1 MTRGSHPIDTP
12 PGTRGTATAEPR
24 HGRGRRSPV
33 LIAVGVLC
41 MCLGGLGG
49 AWAWHQASN
58 TESVL
63 VMTHSVPR
71 GRLITANDVG
81 VTQASVGEQVKRL
94 PADARDRLVGQ
105 HAVVDLPAGSLV
117 SADSVGEVQVQRGTS
132 HVGLTLA
139 PGHVPIE
146 PMPAGT
152 KVRAVEVSEEQ
163 QPVGDRPTSVPGVV
177 TVEPRSL
184 EASNDVLVDLAVP
197 SQSAA
202 RLADL
207 SAQSRVA
214 LIIEEQ

>member
-1 MTRGSHPIDTP
+1 M
-12 PGTRGTATAEPR
+12 
-24 HGRGRRSPV
+24 

-71 GRLITANDVG
+71 GKLVTANDVG

-117 SADSVGEVQVQRGTS
+117 SADSVGEAQVQRGTS

-152 KVRAVEVSEEQ
+152 KVRAIEVSEE

-197 SQSAA
+197 SESAA

-207 SAQSRVA
+207 SARSRVA